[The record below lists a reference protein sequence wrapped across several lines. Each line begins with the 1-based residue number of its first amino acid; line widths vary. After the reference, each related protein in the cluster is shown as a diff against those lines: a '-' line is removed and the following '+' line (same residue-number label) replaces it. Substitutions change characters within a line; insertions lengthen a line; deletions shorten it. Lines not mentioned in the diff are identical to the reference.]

1 MDLEEME
8 LEEME
13 LEEMELEEELEEPE
27 EELEDIFEAKGPRSL
42 IILYC
47 VELRDGYAALRSGR
61 RLNRLAS
68 DLLVCLQ
75 LPLNTTGQVP
85 RAPGWREQ
93 VRDSGHLTFV
103 LLLFHPE
110 QTYFQLWVV
119 SHPRVRAG
127 PEGGRE

>member
-1 MDLEEME
+1 MD

-27 EELEDIFEAKGPRSL
+27 EELEDIFEAKRPRSL

-68 DLLVCLQ
+68 D
-75 LPLNTTGQVP
+75 
-85 RAPGWREQ
+85 PGLSATPPEHHWTSPKG
-93 VRDSGHLTFV
+93 SGM
-103 LLLFHPE
+103 
-110 QTYFQLWVV
+110 
-119 SHPRVRAG
+119 A
-127 PEGGRE
+127 